1 MKTKILKNASLYLNG
16 TTRRGTL
23 VIKHGRI
30 AKIILNENTQ
40 KKKLF
45 RLLKRFITE
54 IDCDERLILPGL
66 IDIHSHLRDMAQS
79 EKETFLTGTKAA
91 AFNGITTVF
100 NMPNTTP
107 PANNSKQMKLWL
119 KKAKNNLYIDVG
131 FIAGIPDNF
140 NPIEIREI
148 IKQKIIGFKIY
159 PHKPLN
165 NLDWTNKH
173 NLYKLF
179 DISSKYGIPIFIH
192 PECPILNEEETN
204 FQNQVKSG
212 TKKDLDLYNDI
223 KPNQNELNY
232 VKFVVENY
240 KEYIHKKS
248 LNFQQYPIVHLCHIS
263 SKQSFEYLLKIQES
277 DEDFRIT
284 MEVTPHHLLLNK
296 TIQIDKSTIAKVD
309 PPLRDTSDQLYLYDQ
324 LKRGTLKII
333 ASDHAPHT
341 SNEKDQPFYTAPS
354 GFPEFDTYPL
364 ILLGKVLNG
373 EIELKNFVQACS
385 EFPAF
390 SFNLKKKG
398 FIKVGYN
405 ADLVIIEKVNP
416 YSINTINIRSKA
428 KFTPYH
434 EFKTTVRI
442 WKVFLRG
449 IEVNRE
455 NITPKGKIFRR

>member
-1 MKTKILKNASLYLNG
+1 MRTKILRNASLYLNG
-16 TTRRGTL
+16 VVKQGSL
-23 VIKHGRI
+23 VIKDGKI
-30 AKIILNENTQ
+30 AKIVFNESTSEQ
-40 KKKLF
+40 RHF
-45 RLLKRFITE
+45 RPLKRFNTE
-54 IDCDERLILPGL
+54 IDCGGRLIIPGL

-100 NMPNTTP
+100 NMPNTSP
-107 PANNSKQMKLWL
+107 PANSSRQIKLWL
-119 KKAKNNLYIDVG
+119 RKAKNSLYIDVG

-140 NPIEIREI
+140 NPVEIREI
-148 IKQKIIGFKIY
+148 IRQNIIGFKIY

-173 NLYKLF
+173 DLYQLF
-179 DISSKYGIPIFIH
+179 DLSSKYGIPIFIH
-192 PECPILNEEETN
+192 PECPILDEEEIN
-204 FQNQVKSG
+204 FQNQVNSG
-212 TKKDLDLYNDI
+212 NRRVLDLYNDI
-223 KPNQNELNY
+223 KPNHSELNY

-240 KEYIHKKS
+240 KGYIHKKS
-248 LNFQQYPIVHLCHIS
+248 LNDSQFPIIHLCHIS
-263 SKQSFEYLLKIQES
+263 TKQSFEYLLKIQES
-277 DEDFRIT
+277 DENFKIT

-296 TIQIDKSTIAKVD
+296 NIQVDKPTNAKVD
-309 PPLRDTSDQLYLYDQ
+309 PPLRDPSDQLYLYDQ
-324 LKRGTLKII
+324 LKRGNLKII

-341 SNEKDQPFYTAPS
+341 SIEKDKPFYTAPS

-364 ILLGKVLNG
+364 ILLDKVLKG

-385 EFPAF
+385 EYPAF

-405 ADLVIIEKVNP
+405 ADLVIVEKVNP
-416 YSINTINIRSKA
+416 YLISTINFRSKA

-455 NITPKGKIFRR
+455 NITPKGKIIRR